1 MHKTS
6 SIPLFDKEA
15 HRGGRGIM
23 PENTIP
29 AMLNAL
35 DLGVTTLE
43 MDVVIT
49 SDSQVILSHEP
60 FFNKD
65 ITTKPDGTYLQDNE
79 SKEFNIYKM
88 TYEQVRQLDVGLKP
102 HPRFPAQR
110 KLAAHKPLLGEVI
123 DSAEMHA
130 KASSRTLPFYNIETK
145 TQPSTDNIEHPAPDE
160 FVQLL
165 MEVINRKGIADRVI
179 IQSFDF
185 RTIKLIHEKF
195 PSIKIAALVAD
206 RNQQPDAVIRELGFT
221 PYIYSPE
228 FKLVNEEM
236 IKACHAK
243 GIRIL
248 PWTVNTAADI
258 KRLKQAGVDGIISDF
273 PNLFND

>member
-1 MHKTS
+1 MHNTS
-6 SIPLFDKEA
+6 TIPAFDKEA

-43 MDVVIT
+43 MDLVIT
-49 SDSQVILSHEP
+49 LDKQVILSHEP

-65 ITTKPDGTYLQDNE
+65 ITTKPDGTYLQDHE
-79 SKEFNIYKM
+79 SKDFNIYKM
-88 TYEQVRQLDVGLKP
+88 TYEQVRQLDVGMKP
-102 HPRFPAQR
+102 HPRFPVQR
-110 KLAAHKPLLGEVI
+110 KLAAYKPLLGDVI
-123 DSAEMHA
+123 DSAESHA
-130 KASSRTLPFYNIETK
+130 RSTNRGLPFYNIETK
-145 TQPSTDNIEHPAPDE
+145 TQPSTDKIEHPAPGE
-160 FVQLL
+160 FVKL
-165 MEVINRKGIADRVI
+165 MMDVINSKGIVDRVI

-185 RTIKLIHEKF
+185 RTIKLIHQNY
-195 PSIKIAALVAD
+195 PSIKVAALVGD
-206 RNQQPDAVIRELGFT
+206 RNLQPETVVGELGFT

-228 FKLVNEEM
+228 YTLVNEQM
-236 IKACHAK
+236 IKDCHSRGMK
-243 GIRIL
+243 IL

-273 PNLFND
+273 PNLFNE